1 MDASTDTDTH
11 CAQEIY
17 AFARIESISEIFH
30 NILMKTGNGEKDM
43 SRTCKFLFALLTLF
57 ILIGCQKR
65 QMRSEIRLPMTKAES
80 IQTKTI
86 ATVGNIT
93 QKEMAWRNLV
103 EQLPDVSDK
112 ATFPVS
118 GEAWNPESITLQRG
132 ETVYWV
138 DQSEDWNAS
147 KICTR
152 ISGRTH
158 CLYTAKDGSLPQL
171 AAFEDMLFFT
181 QPDGI
186 YRMSMK
192 ESKPELWIPNGGQV
206 TLTGGVIYTWLS
218 ELDFFAIAVEKPEE
232 AVCVWRQNAD
242 FELRQYVPVT
252 GGMVFWLEEK
262 ESEGSVSRVWTVLLV
277 VIVNDQTL
285 ECIAHGFPA
294 LVILIEY
301 MPSFHVAVFVDH
313 QEHLLEMQ
321 TKICA
326 LHISRQKL
334 PHRVRQPRRGH
345 IPAMRQERIDLHM
358 HPACARDLNV
368 PGQELERQPFA
379 SAISADARHLRFAED
394 TQMECC
400 SLKEIR
406 GFLQRE
412 LQFFAAH
419 FAAVRKRRQRI
430 GFLQSPAD
438 DRLDL
443 FHFFCKAFFVH
454 TSRSFLFSKSVGDV
468 VMASYSF
475 CVA

>member
-1 MDASTDTDTH
+1 
-11 CAQEIY
+11 
-17 AFARIESISEIFH
+17 
-30 NILMKTGNGEKDM
+30 M

-65 QMRSEIRLPMTKAES
+65 QMRSEIRLPMAKAES

-103 EQLPDVSDK
+103 EQLPDVSDM

-186 YRMSMK
+186 YRMSMN

-262 ESEGSVSRVWTVLLV
+262 ESEGSVSRVWTVLLR
-277 VIVNDQTL
+277 NCGQWTL
-285 ECIAHGFPA
+285 LHEETGELPSIIFSQGANVWLMRETGEGQFLYNMNCESGTSTLVGRLPDAPEECYRFGIPLLGFGRLLMRYQGMDDSVKIYA
-294 LVILIEY
+294 LGDDLCL
-301 MPSFHVAVFVDH
+301 
-313 QEHLLEMQ
+313 QEHLLSYGGADGEYAIYSLQ
-321 TKICA
+321 LFEVQETEDFFYF
-326 LHISRQKL
+326 
-334 PHRVRQPRRGH
+334 RGK
-345 IPAMRQERIDLHM
+345 
-358 HPACARDLNV
+358 
-368 PGQELERQPFA
+368 
-379 SAISADARHLRFAED
+379 SKED
-394 TQMECC
+394 GYYLVTRMKKTENGLSSEEVLSEQ
-400 SLKEIR
+400 
-406 GFLQRE
+406 
-412 LQFFAAH
+412 A
-419 FAAVRKRRQRI
+419 
-430 GFLQSPAD
+430 
-438 DRLDL
+438 
-443 FHFFCKAFFVH
+443 
-454 TSRSFLFSKSVGDV
+454 
-468 VMASYSF
+468 
-475 CVA
+475 